1 MSKIKVNNPV
11 VELDGDEMTRIIWEF
26 IKNKLILPYLDLGIE
41 YYDLGMKS
49 RDNTD
54 DQITIDSA
62 NAIKKIFAAGS
73 GANEGGHPSETEY
86 PANSIKLLVTVDNS
100 APLSFNS
107 DKR

>member
-1 MSKIKVNNPV
+1 MLNHRLYYFFERFNQVPA
-11 VELDGDEMTRIIWEF
+11 MII
-26 IKNKLILPYLDLGIE
+26 
-41 YYDLGMKS
+41 
-49 RDNTD
+49 
-54 DQITIDSA
+54 SA

-100 APLSFNS
+100 TPLSFNS